1 MAGLDDKLDRPRT
14 PREWLENLTYPVNRL
29 FLPYQSINAGTLKI
43 IAVVTMFIDHL
54 AFAFLEIPA
63 PGKSRLLDTLPYG
76 VLLDSVARAVGRTA
90 MPIFAFL
97 IVEGY
102 VHTRSR
108 GRYLMRLLLFA
119 LLSWYP
125 FKELFYPYDKSMHCD
140 TLFTLALGLVAVW
153 TVDVVLMEY
162 LGLGSRRRRRV
173 HEAAGQCGEQADD
186 ATNEDVVPMAGDPLM
201 VRMVQIIVRL
211 MIAAVVTA
219 LCCVAATE
227 IGADYR
233 YGGVLLVVILYLF
246 RQLRI
251 VGVTLGYVWFAWYNA
266 NEIYA
271 FVGMAL
277 VQCYNGE
284 RGRQFKY
291 LFYMFYPGHLLLLLI
306 LRRLLLGF

>member
-14 PREWLENLTYPVNRL
+14 PREWLESLTYPVNRL

-43 IAVVTMFIDHL
+43 IAAVTMFIDHL

-125 FKELFYPYDKSMHCD
+125 FKELFYPYDKAMHCD

-162 LGLGSRRRRRV
+162 LGLGSRRRSGT
-173 HEAAGQCGEQADD
+173 HAAGQRGGQRDDTVSADI
-186 ATNEDVVPMAGDPLM
+186 VPMAEDPLVM
-201 VRMVQIIVRL
+201 RVTQIIVRL
-211 MIAAVVTA
+211 GIAVAVTV
-219 LCCVAATE
+219 LCCVVATR

-233 YGGVLLVVILYLF
+233 YGGVLLVMILYLF

-251 VGVTLGYVWFAWYNA
+251 AGVTLGYLWFTWYNA

-271 FVGMAL
+271 FVGMTL

-291 LFYMFYPGHLLLLLI
+291 LFYVFYPGHLFLILI
-306 LRRLLLGF
+306 LRRWLLGF